1 MRKNNSLEWPLSEV
15 ILWEKFLCVDHL
27 HASFMHRSDERRY
40 IRDMMKQNPAL
51 KIFALLAVS
60 IGLLPV
66 NAGALPIATP
76 QKSNMLVAAAG
87 DCAAVGEQV
96 AASQGGQLAK
106 ATPTTQNGRAMCVVV
121 VLVPGRDGERPRR
134 VEVAVPAQ

>member
-1 MRKNNSLEWPLSEV
+1 
-15 ILWEKFLCVDHL
+15 
-27 HASFMHRSDERRY
+27 
-40 IRDMMKQNPAL
+40 MMKQNPAL
-51 KIFALLAVS
+51 KVFALLAVS

-66 NAGALPIATP
+66 SAGALPITAP
-76 QKSNMLVAAAG
+76 QKSNLIIAAAG

-96 AASQGGQLAK
+96 AAQQGGQLAK
-106 ATPTTQNGRAMCVVV
+106 ATATTQNGRPMCVVV

>member
-1 MRKNNSLEWPLSEV
+1 
-15 ILWEKFLCVDHL
+15 
-27 HASFMHRSDERRY
+27 
-40 IRDMMKQNPAL
+40 MKQNPAL

-66 NAGALPIATP
+66 DAGALPITMP
-76 QKSNMLVAAAG
+76 QKSNLRVAAAG

-106 ATPTTQNGRAMCVVV
+106 ATPTTQNGRPMCVVV

>member
-1 MRKNNSLEWPLSEV
+1 
-15 ILWEKFLCVDHL
+15 
-27 HASFMHRSDERRY
+27 
-40 IRDMMKQNPAL
+40 MKQNLAL

-60 IGLLPV
+60 VGLLPV
-66 NAGALPIATP
+66 NAGALPMSAP
-76 QKSNMLVAAAG
+76 QKTNLLIAAAG
-87 DCAAVGEQV
+87 DCAAVGERV

>member
-1 MRKNNSLEWPLSEV
+1 MGLKLFYEHN
-15 ILWEKFLCVDHL
+15 FLCVDRQSV
-27 HASFMHRSDERRY
+27 SFMHRSAGRRY

-66 NAGALPIATP
+66 DAGALPIATP
-76 QKSNMLVAAAG
+76 QKSNLLVAAAG

-96 AASQGGQLAK
+96 AASQGGQMAK
-106 ATPTTQNGRAMCVVV
+106 ATPTTQNGRAMCVIV